1 MKMDQE
7 CVLARPQHVMQN
19 SQPSEKAPAAAKIAA
34 ATRPAHAYMLALVP
48 HDAVTRNA
56 YQQMFKSELA
66 DLSPNLKL
74 GRETPPHIPLITFAL
89 SGSTVQQQ
97 NKLSQIWNTMAQLA
111 ADHGQLTLTFAS
123 INTRRCKE
131 APGSIDVVH
140 ETMPNS
146 NAQVL
151 RAGLQAVLS
160 NHRIVNTTAHNS
172 DGQRLQ
178 LPLARVP
185 ADEAD
190 LIPESMPDMLGIGRQ
205 AKFQLRLGQI
215 GKNGEFKA
223 F

>member
-1 MKMDQE
+1 MKMDQD

-19 SQPSEKAPAAAKIAA
+19 SQPSEKAPVTTKVTTAVK
-34 ATRPAHAYMLALVP
+34 PAHAYMLALVP

-66 DLSPNLKL
+66 DLSPELKL

-89 SGSTVQQQ
+89 SGSPAHQQ
-97 NKLSQIWNTMAQLA
+97 NKISQIWNNMAQLA
-111 ADHGQLTLTFAS
+111 ADHGELSLTFAS
-123 INTRRCKE
+123 INTRRSSS
-131 APGSIDVVH
+131 APGFVDVVH
-140 ETMPNS
+140 ETMPS
-146 NAQVL
+146 SDAQVL

-160 NHRIVNTTAHNS
+160 NHRVVNTTAYNAE
-172 DGQRLQ
+172 GQRLQ
-178 LPLARVP
+178 LPLARVST
-185 ADEAD
+185 DEAD
-190 LIPESMPDMLGIGRQ
+190 HIPERMPDMLGIGRQ